1 MRFHYIIITTV
12 LLVFKTGLAVPVADP
27 FPSPQDGGSL
37 LDSSL
42 MEQDPNNAELA
53 AAAEAPEQQGEF
65 RCNYISYGVLKR
77 NSVPCSRRGASY
89 YNCRAGAQANP
100 YDRGCSGIT
109 RCRAA
114 EVMRA
119 LSCPAGATAS
129 FYNYATNTEET
140 A

>member
-1 MRFHYIIITTV
+1 MRFLSIIITTF

-27 FPSPQDGGSL
+27 FPSPQDGGFL
-37 LDSSL
+37 LDSSQ

-65 RCNYISYGVLKR
+65 RCKYISYGVVQR
-77 NSVPCSRRGASY
+77 NSIPCSRRGPSY
-89 YNCRAGAQANP
+89 YNCRTGAQANP
-100 YDRGCSGIT
+100 YNRGCSGIT
-109 RCRAA
+109 KCRSA

-119 LSCPAGATAS
+119 LNCPAGATAS
-129 FYNYATNTEET
+129 FYNYATKAEET